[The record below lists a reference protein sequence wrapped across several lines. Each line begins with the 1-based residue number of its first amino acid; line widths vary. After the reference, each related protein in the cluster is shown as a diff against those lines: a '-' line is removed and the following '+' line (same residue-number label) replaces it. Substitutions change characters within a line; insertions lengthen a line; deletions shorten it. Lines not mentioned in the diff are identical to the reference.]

1 MSDYIHNETFSNS
14 GTRNEVR
21 MRVVKKFSE
30 EIPGTGSGI
39 NASRNT
45 YFVETLDSGNRI
57 FLRRPA
63 WLKKGFDFVIHVENV
78 DFGKGLERRVRTNP
92 KHTELFED
100 LEQKK
105 IENLKDY
112 AELYD
117 FLERVY
123 NCEDVSKAEYK
134 HLVFKSGYDLDLIV
148 LIFKWFFI
156 EQDIRDWSYSGRA
169 MCFSGIPK
177 K

>member
-1 MSDYIHNETFSNS
+1 MPDYTHNITFSNK

-21 MRVVKKFSE
+21 KNLIDIFLK
-30 EIPGTGSGI
+30 EIPGTGKGI
-39 NASRNT
+39 DASRNT
-45 YFVETLDSGNRI
+45 YFVETLDSGDRI

-78 DFGKGLERRVRTNP
+78 DFGKGLERRIRTNP

-100 LEQKK
+100 LAQKK
-105 IENLKDY
+105 IENPKDY
-112 AELYD
+112 VVLYD
-117 FLERVY
+117 VLERIY
-123 NCEDVSKAEYK
+123 NCEDVTKAEYN

-156 EQDIRDWSYSGRA
+156 EQDIRDWSYSGRT
-169 MCFSGIPK
+169 MCFNGIPK

>member
-1 MSDYIHNETFSNS
+1 MSDYIHHETFSNS

-21 MRVVKKFSE
+21 MRVVEKFSE

-63 WLKKGFDFVIHVENV
+63 WLKKGFDFVIHVENI
-78 DFGKGLERRVRTNP
+78 DFGKGKERRVRTNP

-100 LEQKK
+100 LTQKK
-105 IENLKDY
+105 IENPKDY

-117 FLERVY
+117 VLERIY
-123 NCEDVSKAEYK
+123 NCEDVSKSEYN

-156 EQDIRDWSYSGRA
+156 EQDIRDWSYSGRV